1 MRLLKSAA
9 RQGCLCR
16 CFYLINWSDT
26 MLPNF
31 WFAWNFNML
40 QFPGYNFQA
49 LIYFWSLASSSWQER
64 RVKQSLCGAC
74 GELSEMGGWPF
85 SYMSWTPVVNPVPT
99 PKPTNSEAIFSGS
112 RLRTEALAKRGLAQA
127 HNLQTQEE
135 WSRQQKGDPCG
146 SNVQSSK
153 VVLWN

>member
-16 CFYLINWSDT
+16 CFYLIEVTRCSQTFD
-26 MLPNF
+26 LPEISIC
-31 WFAWNFNML
+31 
-40 QFPGYNFQA
+40 YNFQA

-85 SYMSWTPVVNPVPT
+85 SYMSWTPVVNPVLT

-127 HNLQTQEE
+127 QNLQTQEE